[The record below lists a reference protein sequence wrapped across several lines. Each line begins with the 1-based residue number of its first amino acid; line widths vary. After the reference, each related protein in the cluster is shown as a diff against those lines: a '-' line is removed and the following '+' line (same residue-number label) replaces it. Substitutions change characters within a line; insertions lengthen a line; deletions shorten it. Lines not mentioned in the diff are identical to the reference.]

1 MNVTLQRRLIHGAS
15 LSMLG
20 VAVAGVAWAL
30 SDVGQPSTTSD
41 ANASGARLALAE
53 NASVQPSSGSDESV
67 TDPSSPQNWS
77 LPLQQSLYD
86 PPKPAPRPPRPK
98 PKPVQKP
105 VAKPAAAKPPK
116 LDWRLVGTL
125 IEPGGR
131 VAILAD
137 ATGKTD
143 IRGADEEV
151 ELSPPGV
158 RVRKIDSEEV
168 TLEIRGTP
176 STLRLQKGFGKG
188 ATNGNRSR
196 GGQVRGGQVRGGQGR
211 AGRGRDR

>member
-15 LSMLG
+15 LCMLG
-20 VAVAGVAWAL
+20 IAVAGVAWAL
-30 SDVGQPSTTSD
+30 RDVGQPSTTGE
-41 ANASGARLALAE
+41 ANASGARLALADD
-53 NASVQPSSGSDESV
+53 ASVQPSVGSEES
-67 TDPSSPQNWS
+67 DAGRSSPQNWS
-77 LPLQQSLYD
+77 LSLQQSLYD

-105 VAKPAAAKPPK
+105 IAKPAAKPPK

-125 IEPGGR
+125 IEPSGR

-188 ATNGNRSR
+188 ATNGNRTR
-196 GGQVRGGQVRGGQGR
+196 GGQGRGGQGR